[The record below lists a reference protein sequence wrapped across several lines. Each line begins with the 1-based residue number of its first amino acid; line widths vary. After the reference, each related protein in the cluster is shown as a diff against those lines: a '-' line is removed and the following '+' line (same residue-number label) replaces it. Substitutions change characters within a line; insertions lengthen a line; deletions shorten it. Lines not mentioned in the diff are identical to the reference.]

1 MHYRVAV
8 RWWLG
13 NRTDATQH
21 FTGYRYGYKGSN
33 RVREMNASSPR
44 AGLLGGGL
52 SLGGGLGGGIGGLGN
67 TNKGMLGGLNLA
79 GTTQKSTFLS

>member
-1 MHYRVAV
+1 MLV
-8 RWWLG
+8 L
-13 NRTDATQH
+13 
-21 FTGYRYGYKGSN
+21 
-33 RVREMNASSPR
+33 

-79 GTTQKSTFLS
+79 GTTQKSMVALCAVNGVFRFDDPLPILYFQRCPPPVLVVWL